1 MKRKYSPR
9 LPLFVGVLALALL
22 LGGFG
27 TWAAFANIAGAVI
40 SGGQIEV
47 DQNRQIVQ
55 HLDGGVVSTIE
66 VDEGDVV
73 NAGDVLLRLDRTT
86 LSSRLNITES
96 QLFEVMAR
104 RGRLEAERDNAS
116 EIQFDPLLSDAAL
129 ITSSID
135 DLMAGQVRLLEARRA
150 TDAQEI
156 DQLGKRRAQISD
168 QIDGIVAQA
177 EALTRQ
183 LELITEELAGQQDLL
198 DKGLAQASR
207 VLGLQRE
214 EARLAGSVGQLEADK
229 AQAEGR
235 RTEIDIELLKLE
247 ATQREEAITELRD
260 LQFRELELREERLAL
275 LEQINRLDIVAPV
288 SGAVYGLTVHAP
300 RAVLRAAEPVLY
312 LVPQDRP
319 LVINANVDPVHV
331 DQLYIG
337 QEVTLR
343 FVALDQRTT
352 PELLGELTG
361 ISADTFR
368 DEITG
373 VPYYKAEVALWAEER
388 ARLDPDVELR
398 PGMPVEVFIQTD
410 DRTLIAYLTKPLTD
424 YFTRAFRE

>member
-1 MKRKYSPR
+1 MKRKHSPG
-9 LPLFVGVLALALL
+9 LPLLVGMAALALL
-22 LGGFG
+22 IGGFG

-40 SGGQIEV
+40 SSGQIEV

-55 HLDGGVVSTIE
+55 HLDGGVVSEIE
-66 VDEGDVV
+66 VDEGDLVE
-73 NAGDVLLRLDRTT
+73 AGDVLLRLDRTT
-86 LSSRLNITES
+86 LLTRLNIAES
-96 QLFEVMAR
+96 QLFELMAR
-104 RGRLEAERDNAS
+104 RGRLEAERDKS
-116 EIQFDPLLSDAAL
+116 DKIKFDPLLSEAAL
-129 ITSSID
+129 ENPSIN

-150 TDAQEI
+150 TQVQEI
-156 DQLGKRRAQISD
+156 DQLGKRRTQITD
-168 QIDGIVAQA
+168 QINGIVSQA

-183 LELITEELAGQQDLL
+183 LELIEEELVGQQDLL

-207 VLGLQRE
+207 VLALQRE
-214 EARLAGSVGQLEADK
+214 EASLAGSVGQLGADK

-275 LEQINRLDIVAPV
+275 LEQMNRLDIVAPV

-300 RAVLRAAEPVLY
+300 RAVLRPAEPVLY

-331 DQLYIG
+331 DQLYVG

-352 PELLGELTG
+352 PELFGELTG

-373 VPYYKAEVALWAEER
+373 VPYYRAEVALWAEER

-410 DRTLIAYLTKPLTD
+410 DRTLVAYLAKPLAD